1 MKSHA
6 INRKN
11 IFATLIMT
19 KNQNKKRAPVIQ
31 LELAFLKKKKKT
43 EKWAK
48 NIALKNMN
56 NT

>member
-48 NIALKNMN
+48 NIALK
-56 NT
+56 T

>member
-31 LELAFLKKKKKT
+31 LELAFLKKKKT

-48 NIALKNMN
+48 NIALK
-56 NT
+56 T